1 MAKETKI
8 KEDTVTVPVAQGD
21 LDATSNAEFYNPH
34 GVLGGHLGI
43 GKHAD
48 TATIRVLRPLAKSVT
63 ILTQDGEYPMTH
75 EYNGVFV
82 VTVPASGTKKQPTIP
97 DYRVRTEWESGAVL
111 IEDDPY
117 RYMPTVGDMDTYLF
131 GEGRHEKL
139 WETLGA
145 HVLRYDDPMGGA
157 DGTPGEQVVG
167 TAFSVWAPNA
177 HAVRVV
183 GNFNAWD
190 GRRHAMRELGSSGVW
205 EIFIPGIGAGE
216 TYKFQILNANY
227 TWEMKADPMERQH
240 EVPPN
245 TASIVTESTYKWND
259 DAWMQHRRT
268 TNPHDGPVSI
278 YEVHA
283 GSWRQGLTYRDLAKQ
298 LVDYV
303 KQEGFTHVEFMPLAQ
318 HPFSGS
324 WGYQVTGYYAVDS
337 RLGSPDDFR
346 YLVDQFHQAGIGV
359 IMDWVPAHFPKDGF
373 GLYNF
378 DGEAC
383 YEDPNPKR
391 GEHKEWGTMV
401 FDFGRSEVQSFL
413 ISSALYW
420 LEQYHIDGLR
430 VDAVA
435 SMLYLDY
442 NRKQG
447 EWEPNKNGGK
457 ENLEAVAFLR
467 KLNDTVLGRHP
478 HKCMIAEESTAWPM
492 VTKPAS
498 DGGLGFNFKWNMGW
512 MNDMLSYMKTDPL
525 FRAGNHNKVT
535 FSFFYA
541 FSENFV
547 LPISHDEVVHGKGSL
562 INKMPGEYEA
572 KFANLRTFFGYMMA
586 HPGKKLLF
594 MGQEFGQ
601 FTEWNEEKQLDWML
615 LDYDKHTELQN
626 YVKTLNAFYKEHPA
640 FWQIDYSWEG
650 FQWIVPDDSKQSV
663 VAFLRKD
670 ANGKQILVVC
680 NFNPVLREGY
690 ALGAPVAGT
699 YKEVLNS
706 DDEAFGGSGA
716 VHNKSVRTHKKPLH
730 GFEQSITITL
740 PPMSTLYFEV
750 PTKRTR
756 KAADPAKTAQTV
768 KKTAAKKTAAKT
780 TKTAKAG
787 PAVKE
792 EKPKK
797 TSTRKAKA
805 EAEPAPEKAPAKRG
819 RKPKAEAAAAPEA
832 APAKRGRKPKAEPAE
847 AAPAAAEKPARKPR
861 AQKAAKTEE

>member
-1 MAKETKI
+1 MAEETKI

-21 LDATSNAEFYNPH
+21 LDAVSNAEFYNPH

-359 IMDWVPAHFPKDGF
+359 IMDWVPAHFPKDAFALGR
-373 GLYNF
+373 F
-378 DGEAC
+378 DGTPL
-383 YEDPNPKR
+383 YEDPDPLR
-391 GEHKEWGTMV
+391 GEHPEWGTYV
-401 FDFGRSEVQSFL
+401 FNFGRREVRNFL
-413 ISSALYW
+413 VANALFW
-420 LEQYHIDGLR
+420 LEDLHVDALR
-430 VDAVA
+430 V
-435 SMLYLDY
+435 LYLDY
-442 NRKQG
+442 SR
-447 EWEPNKNGGK
+447 EPGHWRPNIYGGR
-457 ENLEAVAFLR
+457 ENLEAIDFL
-467 KLNDTVLGRHP
+467 KEATATAYKNNPGV
-478 HKCMIAEESTAWPM
+478 MVIAEESTAWPGI
-492 VTKPAS
+492 TAPTSA
-498 DGGLGFNFKWNMGW
+498 GGIGFGMKWNMGW
-512 MNDMLSYMKTDPL
+512 MHDTLEYLHEEPINRKWH
-525 FRAGNHNKVT
+525 HNEIT
-535 FSFFYA
+535 FSMVYA
-541 FSENFV
+541 YSEHYV
-547 LPISHDEVVHGKGSL
+547 LPISHDEVVYGKGSL
-562 INKMPGEYEA
+562 YGKMPGDDWQKLA
-572 KFANLRTFFGYMMA
+572 GVRSMFAYQWA
-586 HPGKKLLF
+586 HPGKKLSF
-594 MGQEFGQ
+594 MGNELAQWGEWDHDASIDWDCLNWQEHRQ
-601 FTEWNEEKQLDWML
+601 VQTMVAD
-615 LDYDKHTELQN
+615 
-626 YVKTLNAFYKEHPA
+626 LNAFYKAHPA
-640 FWQIDYSWEG
+640 LWSQDFDPAG
-650 FQWIVPDDSKQSV
+650 FQWLTSDDADHNTLS
-663 VAFLRKD
+663 FLRIGTKGETLAVVVNFSGEAWSDYQVALPTGGKWTEVFTTDD
-670 ANGKQILVVC
+670 AKYGGSDIHNGTFEAV
-680 NFNPVLREGY
+680 EGEY
-690 ALGAPVAGT
+690 HSRPFSAKITVPALGV
-699 YKEVLNS
+699 VFL
-706 DDEAFGGSGA
+706 
-716 VHNKSVRTHKKPLH
+716 KP
-730 GFEQSITITL
+730 E
-740 PPMSTLYFEV
+740 
-750 PTKRTR
+750 
-756 KAADPAKTAQTV
+756 D
-768 KKTAAKKTAAKT
+768 
-780 TKTAKAG
+780 
-787 PAVKE
+787 
-792 EKPKK
+792 
-797 TSTRKAKA
+797 
-805 EAEPAPEKAPAKRG
+805 
-819 RKPKAEAAAAPEA
+819 
-832 APAKRGRKPKAEPAE
+832 
-847 AAPAAAEKPARKPR
+847 
-861 AQKAAKTEE
+861 

>member
-1 MAKETKI
+1 M
-8 KEDTVTVPVAQGD
+8 
-21 LDATSNAEFYNPH
+21 
-34 GVLGGHLGI
+34 LGGHLGI

-359 IMDWVPAHFPKDGF
+359 IMDWVPAHFPKDAFALGR
-373 GLYNF
+373 F
-378 DGEAC
+378 DGTPL
-383 YEDPNPKR
+383 Y
-391 GEHKEWGTMV
+391 GEHPEWGTYV
-401 FDFGRSEVQSFL
+401 FNFGRREVRNFL
-413 ISSALYW
+413 VANALFW
-420 LEQYHIDGLR
+420 LEDLHVDALR
-430 VDAVA
+430 VDAVS

-442 NRKQG
+442 SR
-447 EWEPNKNGGK
+447 EPGHWRPNIYGGR
-457 ENLEAVAFLR
+457 ENLEAIDFL
-467 KLNDTVLGRHP
+467 KEATATAYKNNPGV
-478 HKCMIAEESTAWPM
+478 MVIAEESTAWPGI
-492 VTKPAS
+492 TAPTSA
-498 DGGLGFNFKWNMGW
+498 GGIGFGMKWNMGW
-512 MNDMLSYMKTDPL
+512 MHDTLEYLHEEPINRKWH
-525 FRAGNHNKVT
+525 HNEIT
-535 FSFFYA
+535 FSMVYA
-541 FSENFV
+541 YSEHYV
-547 LPISHDEVVHGKGSL
+547 LPISHDEVVYGKGSL
-562 INKMPGEYEA
+562 YGKMPGDDWQKLA
-572 KFANLRTFFGYMMA
+572 GVRSMFAYQWA
-586 HPGKKLLF
+586 HPGKKLSF
-594 MGQEFGQ
+594 MGNELAQWGEWDHDASIDWDCLNWQEHRQ
-601 FTEWNEEKQLDWML
+601 VQTMVAD
-615 LDYDKHTELQN
+615 
-626 YVKTLNAFYKEHPA
+626 LNAFYKAHPA
-640 FWQIDYSWEG
+640 LWSQDFDPAG
-650 FQWIVPDDSKQSV
+650 FQWLTSDDADHNTLS
-663 VAFLRKD
+663 FLRIGTKGETLAVVVNFSGEAWSDYQVALPTGGKWTEVFTTDD
-670 ANGKQILVVC
+670 AKYGGSDIHNGTFEAV
-680 NFNPVLREGY
+680 EGEY
-690 ALGAPVAGT
+690 HSRPFSAKITVPALGV
-699 YKEVLNS
+699 VFL
-706 DDEAFGGSGA
+706 
-716 VHNKSVRTHKKPLH
+716 KP
-730 GFEQSITITL
+730 E
-740 PPMSTLYFEV
+740 
-750 PTKRTR
+750 
-756 KAADPAKTAQTV
+756 D
-768 KKTAAKKTAAKT
+768 
-780 TKTAKAG
+780 
-787 PAVKE
+787 
-792 EKPKK
+792 
-797 TSTRKAKA
+797 
-805 EAEPAPEKAPAKRG
+805 
-819 RKPKAEAAAAPEA
+819 
-832 APAKRGRKPKAEPAE
+832 
-847 AAPAAAEKPARKPR
+847 
-861 AQKAAKTEE
+861 

>member
-283 GSWRQGLTYRDLAKQ
+283 GSWRQGLAFRDLAKQ

-359 IMDWVPAHFPKDGF
+359 IMDWVPAHFPKDAFALGR
-373 GLYNF
+373 F
-378 DGEAC
+378 DGTPL
-383 YEDPNPKR
+383 YEDPDPLR
-391 GEHKEWGTMV
+391 GEHPEWGTYV
-401 FDFGRSEVQSFL
+401 FNFGRREVRNFL
-413 ISSALYW
+413 VANALFW
-420 LEQYHIDGLR
+420 LEDLHVDALR
-430 VDAVA
+430 VDAVS

-442 NRKQG
+442 SR
-447 EWEPNKNGGK
+447 EPGHWRPNIYGGR
-457 ENLEAVAFLR
+457 ENLEAIDFL
-467 KLNDTVLGRHP
+467 KEATATAYKNNPGV
-478 HKCMIAEESTAWPM
+478 MVIAEESTAWPGI
-492 VTKPAS
+492 TAPTSA
-498 DGGLGFNFKWNMGW
+498 GGIGFGMKWNMGW
-512 MNDMLSYMKTDPL
+512 MHDTLEYLHEEPINRKWH
-525 FRAGNHNKVT
+525 HNEIT
-535 FSFFYA
+535 FSMVYA
-541 FSENFV
+541 YSEHYV
-547 LPISHDEVVHGKGSL
+547 LPISHDEVVYGKGSL
-562 INKMPGEYEA
+562 YGKMPGDDWQKLA
-572 KFANLRTFFGYMMA
+572 GVRSMFAYQWA
-586 HPGKKLLF
+586 HPGKKLSF
-594 MGQEFGQ
+594 MGQWG
-601 FTEWNEEKQLDWML
+601 EWDHDASIDWDCLNWQEHRQVQTMVA
-615 LDYDKHTELQN
+615 D
-626 YVKTLNAFYKEHPA
+626 LNAFYKAHPA
-640 FWQIDYSWEG
+640 LWSQDFDPAG
-650 FQWIVPDDSKQSV
+650 FQWLTSDDADHNTLS
-663 VAFLRKD
+663 FLRIGTKGETLAVVVNFSGEAWSDYQVALPTGGKWTEVFTTDD
-670 ANGKQILVVC
+670 AKYGGSDIHNGTFEAV
-680 NFNPVLREGY
+680 EGEY
-690 ALGAPVAGT
+690 HSRPFSAKITVPALGV
-699 YKEVLNS
+699 VFL
-706 DDEAFGGSGA
+706 
-716 VHNKSVRTHKKPLH
+716 KP
-730 GFEQSITITL
+730 E
-740 PPMSTLYFEV
+740 
-750 PTKRTR
+750 
-756 KAADPAKTAQTV
+756 D
-768 KKTAAKKTAAKT
+768 
-780 TKTAKAG
+780 
-787 PAVKE
+787 
-792 EKPKK
+792 
-797 TSTRKAKA
+797 
-805 EAEPAPEKAPAKRG
+805 
-819 RKPKAEAAAAPEA
+819 
-832 APAKRGRKPKAEPAE
+832 
-847 AAPAAAEKPARKPR
+847 
-861 AQKAAKTEE
+861 

>member
-21 LDATSNAEFYNPH
+21 LDAVSNAEFYNPH

-82 VTVPASGTKKQPTIP
+82 TTVPASGTKKQPTIP

-139 WETLGA
+139 WEALGA
-145 HVLRYDDPMGGA
+145 HVLRYDDPMGGV

-245 TASIVTESTYKWND
+245 TASIVTESTYEWND

-283 GSWRQGLTYRDLAKQ
+283 GSWKQGLTYRDLAKQ

-359 IMDWVPAHFPKDGF
+359 IMDWVPAHFPKDAFALGR
-373 GLYNF
+373 F
-378 DGEAC
+378 DGTPL
-383 YEDPNPKR
+383 YEDPDPLR
-391 GEHKEWGTMV
+391 GEHPEWGTYV
-401 FDFGRSEVQSFL
+401 FNFGRREVRNFL
-413 ISSALYW
+413 VANALFW
-420 LEQYHIDGLR
+420 LEDLHVDALR
-430 VDAVA
+430 VDAVS

-442 NRKQG
+442 SR
-447 EWEPNKNGGK
+447 EPGHWRPNIYGGR
-457 ENLEAVAFLR
+457 ENLEAIDFL
-467 KLNDTVLGRHP
+467 KEATATAYKNNPGVM
-478 HKCMIAEESTAWPM
+478 MIAEESTAWPGI
-492 VTKPAS
+492 TAPTSA
-498 DGGLGFNFKWNMGW
+498 GGIGFGLKWNMGW
-512 MNDMLSYMKTDPL
+512 MHDTLEYLHEDAHQPQVAPQRNHLL
-525 FRAGNHNKVT
+525 HGVRLLRA
-535 FSFFYA
+535 
-541 FSENFV
+541 
-547 LPISHDEVVHGKGSL
+547 
-562 INKMPGEYEA
+562 
-572 KFANLRTFFGYMMA
+572 LRTA
-586 HPGKKLLF
+586 HQPRRSRVRQGLPVRQDAGRWLAEAGRRAF
-594 MGQEFGQ
+594 DVRLSVGSPGQEALLHGQ
-601 FTEWNEEKQLDWML
+601 RARPVGRVGSRRLHRL
-615 LDYDKHTELQN
+615 GLPEL
-626 YVKTLNAFYKEHPA
+626 A
-640 FWQIDYSWEG
+640 
-650 FQWIVPDDSKQSV
+650 
-663 VAFLRKD
+663 
-670 ANGKQILVVC
+670 
-680 NFNPVLREGY
+680 
-690 ALGAPVAGT
+690 GAPSGPDHGRRPQRLLQGASGTMEPGLRSGRLPVADQRRCRPQHAELPAHRHQGRD
-699 YKEVLNS
+699 LGR
-706 DDEAFGGSGA
+706 GGQLL
-716 VHNKSVRTHKKPLH
+716 R
-730 GFEQSITITL
+730 
-740 PPMSTLYFEV
+740 
-750 PTKRTR
+750 
-756 KAADPAKTAQTV
+756 
-768 KKTAAKKTAAKT
+768 
-780 TKTAKAG
+780 
-787 PAVKE
+787 
-792 EKPKK
+792 
-797 TSTRKAKA
+797 
-805 EAEPAPEKAPAKRG
+805 
-819 RKPKAEAAAAPEA
+819 
-832 APAKRGRKPKAEPAE
+832 
-847 AAPAAAEKPARKPR
+847 
-861 AQKAAKTEE
+861 